1 MRLCIFCSVAID
13 VTLLQHYLT
22 HELSTKHYAVKLCR
36 SPNAHTE
43 EIKWIRYNHRHHL
56 KILVCE
62 LYGKLRSNKE
72 YSRHPNSLYDMY
84 GHLSYSS
91 AAPSIKKMCNPQLY
105 DILTKLGAKYTL
117 DVKYIPA

>member
-1 MRLCIFCSVAID
+1 MLIPKKSSEFNIIIGAI
-13 VTLLQHYLT
+13 
-22 HELSTKHYAVKLCR
+22 
-36 SPNAHTE
+36 
-43 EIKWIRYNHRHHL
+43 L
-56 KILVCE
+56 KFFVCE
-62 LYGKLRSNKE
+62 LYGKLRTNKE

-117 DVKYIPA
+117 DVKYIPAEDGQPFYQLPLLQSGKALTSLPL